1 MENEM
6 EIEFAKCNCADC
18 MLKSLLYKHLS
29 NDEMA
34 SMCYSK
40 AEKPYRKGEVII
52 EEGTPI
58 DNFVYLKEGL
68 VKLFKR
74 IDNTKSQI
82 ISIAK
87 PFDFVS
93 LLSVFSN
100 TTYNFSVSALEDS
113 TVCIVDLNLMKDLI
127 RKNGS
132 FALDIIEKMNV
143 ASDSIIN
150 SYLDR
155 NRKNL
160 RGRIAYILL
169 YFSDE
174 IYKTEKFEIPVSRKE
189 IAELIEMTTEN
200 VIRVMSEFRKD
211 KIIQINGK
219 EITIL
224 NKEMLVKICNAG

>member
-1 MENEM
+1 M

>member
-1 MENEM
+1 MDT
-6 EIEFAKCNCADC
+6 EFIKCNCVEC
-18 MLKSLLYKHLS
+18 KLKLLLFKHLS
-29 NDEMA
+29 NDEMT

-40 AEKPYRKGEVII
+40 TEKTFKKGETII
-52 EEGTPI
+52 EEGAAI

-68 VKLFKR
+68 VKLYKR
-74 IDNTKSQI
+74 IDIAKSQI

-87 PFDFVS
+87 PFDFIS
-93 LLSVFSN
+93 LLSVFSISA
-100 TTYNFSVSALEDS
+100 YNFSVSALEDS
-113 TVCIVDLNLMKDLI
+113 TVCIVDLKLIKDLI
-127 RKNGS
+127 SRNGN
-132 FALDIIEKMNV
+132 FALDIIEKMNI

-150 SYLDR
+150 SYLER

-174 IYKTEKFEIPVSRKE
+174 VYKKKIFEIPVSRKE

-211 KIIQINGK
+211 NIIQINGK
-219 EITIL
+219 EISIL
-224 NKEMLVKICNAG
+224 NKEMLVKICNVG

>member
-1 MENEM
+1 MDT
-6 EIEFAKCNCADC
+6 EFVKCNCVDC
-18 MLKSLLYKHLS
+18 KLKSLLYKHLS
-29 NDEMA
+29 NDEMT

-40 AEKPYRKGEVII
+40 AEKPYKKGETII
-52 EEGTPI
+52 EEGTAI

-87 PFDFVS
+87 PFDFIS

-100 TTYNFSVSALEDS
+100 NTYNFSVSALEDS
-113 TVCIVDLNLMKDLI
+113 TVCIVDLKLIKDLI

-132 FALDIIEKMNV
+132 FALDIIEKMNI

-150 SYLDR
+150 SYLER

-174 IYKTEKFEIPVSRKE
+174 IYKKEKFEIPVSRKE

-200 VIRVMSEFRKD
+200 VIRVMAEFRKD
-211 KIIQINGK
+211 NIIQINGK

>member
-1 MENEM
+1 MESD
-6 EIEFAKCNCADC
+6 FTKCNCSDC
-18 MLKSLLYKHLS
+18 VLKDLLYKHLS

-34 SMCYSK
+34 GMCAGKSERSFK
-40 AEKPYRKGEVII
+40 KGELIV
-52 EEGTPI
+52 EEGAAI
-58 DNFVYLKEGL
+58 NNFIYLKEGL

-74 IDNTKSQI
+74 IDNSKSQI

-100 TTYNFSVSALEDS
+100 ATYNFSISALEDS
-113 TVCIVDLNLMKDLI
+113 TVCIVDLKLIKEMI
-127 RKNGS
+127 RKNGN
-132 FALDIIEKMNV
+132 FALDIIEKMNI

-169 YFSDE
+169 YFSDDV
-174 IYKTEKFEIPVSRKE
+174 YKQDKFEIPVSRKE

-211 KIIQINGK
+211 HIIQINGK

-224 NKEMLVKICNAG
+224 NKEMLLKICNVG

>member
-1 MENEM
+1 M
-6 EIEFAKCNCADC
+6 EIEFTKCNCHDC
-18 MLKSLLYKHLS
+18 ILKSMLYKHLS
-29 NDEMA
+29 SDEMT

-40 AEKPYRKGEVII
+40 SERSFKKGDIII
-52 EEGTPI
+52 EEGAAI
-58 DNFVYLKEGL
+58 DDFIYLKTGL
-68 VKLFKR
+68 VKLYKR
-74 IDNTKSQI
+74 IDNSKSQI

-87 PFDFVS
+87 PFDFIS
-93 LLSVFSN
+93 LLSIFS
-100 TTYNFSVSALEDS
+100 TSTYSFSVSALEDS
-113 TVCIVDLNLMKDLI
+113 TVCIVDIKLIKELI
-127 RKNGS
+127 RNNGN
-132 FALDIIEKMNV
+132 FALDIIGKMNV
-143 ASDSIIN
+143 ASDSIIK

-169 YFSDE
+169 YFANE
-174 IYKTEKFEIPVSRKE
+174 IYKQEKFEIPVSRKE

-224 NKEMLVKICNAG
+224 NKDMLLKISNAG

>member
-1 MENEM
+1 M
-6 EIEFAKCNCADC
+6 EIEFTKCNCSDC
-18 MLKSLLYKHLS
+18 ILKSMLYKHLS
-29 NDEMA
+29 SDEMT

-40 AEKPYRKGEVII
+40 TEKPYKKGDIII
-52 EEGTPI
+52 EEGTAI
-58 DNFVYLKEGL
+58 DNFIYLKEGL

-82 ISIAK
+82 ISVAK

-93 LLSVFSN
+93 LISVFSN

-113 TVCIVDLNLMKDLI
+113 TVCVVDLKLIKNLI
-127 RKNGS
+127 RKNGQ

-150 SYLDR
+150 SYLER

-169 YFSDE
+169 YFADE
-174 IYKTEKFEIPVSRKE
+174 IYKQEKFEIPVSRKE

>member
-1 MENEM
+1 MTMET
-6 EIEFAKCNCADC
+6 EFVKCNCIDC
-18 MLKSLLYKHLS
+18 ALKSLLYKHLS
-29 NDEMA
+29 NDEMN

-40 AEKPYRKGEVII
+40 TEKPYKKGQIII
-52 EEGTPI
+52 EEGTVI

-113 TVCIVDLNLMKDLI
+113 TVCIVDFKLIKELI

-169 YFSDE
+169 FFSDE
-174 IYKTEKFEIPVSRKE
+174 IYRQDIFEIPVSRKE

-219 EITIL
+219 EISIL
-224 NKEMLVKICNAG
+224 NKDMLMKICNAG

>member
-1 MENEM
+1 MD
-6 EIEFAKCNCADC
+6 IEFAKCNCSDC
-18 MLKSLLYKHLS
+18 VLKSLLFKHLS
-29 NDEMA
+29 NDEM
-34 SMCYSK
+34 SDMCYSK
-40 AEKPYRKGEVII
+40 KEKSFKKGEIII

-58 DNFVYLKEGL
+58 DSFTYLKEGL

-74 IDNTKSQI
+74 IDNSRDQI
-82 ISIAK
+82 ITVAK

-93 LLSVFSN
+93 LLSVFSSK
-100 TTYNFSVSALEDS
+100 TYTFSVSALEDS
-113 TVCIVDLNLMKDLI
+113 TVCIVDLDMIKNLI
-127 RKNGS
+127 RRNGN
-132 FALDIIEKMNV
+132 FAIDIIEKLNI
-143 ASDSIIN
+143 ASDSIIK

-169 YFSDE
+169 YFSEE
-174 IYKTEKFEIPVSRKE
+174 IYKNEVFEIPVSRKE

-200 VIRVMSEFRKD
+200 VIRVMSEFRRD

-224 NKEMLVKICNAG
+224 NKEMLKKICNAG

>member
-1 MENEM
+1 MD
-6 EIEFAKCNCADC
+6 IEFAKCNCSDC
-18 MLKSLLYKHLS
+18 KLKSMLYNHLS
-29 NDEMA
+29 NDEMT

-40 AEKPYRKGEVII
+40 AEKPYKKGEII
-52 EEGTPI
+52 IDEGTPI
-58 DNFVYLKEGL
+58 ESFIYLKEGL

-74 IDNTKSQI
+74 IDNSKSQI
-82 ISIAK
+82 ISVAK

-113 TVCIVDLNLMKDLI
+113 TVCIVDLKQIKDLI

-132 FALDIIEKMNV
+132 FALDIIEKMNI

-174 IYKTEKFEIPVSRKE
+174 IYKQDKFEIPVSRKE

-219 EITIL
+219 EISIL
-224 NKEMLVKICNAG
+224 KKDMLKKICEAG

>member
-1 MENEM
+1 METELL
-6 EIEFAKCNCADC
+6 KCNCSDC
-18 MLKSLLYKHLS
+18 VLKSLLFKHLTS
-29 NDEMA
+29 NEMTDI
-34 SMCYSK
+34 CYHK
-40 AEKPYRKGEVII
+40 TEKQYKKGEVII
-52 EEGTPI
+52 EEGTLI
-58 DNFVYLKEGL
+58 ENFVYLKEGL
-68 VKLFKR
+68 IKLFKR
-74 IDNTKSQI
+74 IDNNKSQI

-93 LLSVFSN
+93 LLSVFSAN
-100 TTYNFSVSALEDS
+100 TYNYCVSALEDS
-113 TVCIVDLNLMKDLI
+113 TVCIVDLNMIKDLI
-127 RKNGS
+127 KHNGD
-132 FALDIIEKMNV
+132 FALDIFEKMNQT
-143 ASDSIIN
+143 SDTIIK

-169 YFSDE
+169 YFSND
-174 IYKTEKFEIPVSRKE
+174 IYKNGTFEMPVSRKE

-224 NKEMLVKICNAG
+224 NKDMLNKISSAG

>member
-1 MENEM
+1 METELL
-6 EIEFAKCNCADC
+6 KCNCFDC
-18 MLKSLLYKHLS
+18 VLKSLLFKHLS
-29 NDEMA
+29 NEEMTN
-34 SMCYSK
+34 MCHSK
-40 AEKPYRKGEVII
+40 TEKQYKKGETII
-52 EEGTPI
+52 EEGTAI
-58 DNFVYLKEGL
+58 ENFVYLKDGL
-68 VKLFKR
+68 VKLYKR

-82 ISIAK
+82 ISVAK
-87 PFDFVS
+87 PFDFIS

-113 TVCIVDLNLMKDLI
+113 TACIVDLKLIKDII
-127 RKNGS
+127 RKNGN

-143 ASDSIIN
+143 ASDSIIQ

-174 IYKTEKFEIPVSRKE
+174 IYKQEKFEIPVSRKE

-200 VIRVMSEFRKD
+200 VIRVMSEFRRD

-224 NKEMLVKICNAG
+224 NKDMLQKICNAG